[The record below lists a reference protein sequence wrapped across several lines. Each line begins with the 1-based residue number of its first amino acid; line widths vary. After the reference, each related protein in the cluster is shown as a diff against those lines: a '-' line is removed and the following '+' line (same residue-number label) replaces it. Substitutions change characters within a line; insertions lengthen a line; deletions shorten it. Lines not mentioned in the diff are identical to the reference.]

1 MCEAKTETLKPANI
15 VWRIFQGLIDD
26 LIVTFI
32 ALLVAWAAGVLP
44 YKVELPDFNKGFS
57 SVVEMA
63 QRYLPL
69 TAQLGATLFIYV
81 AFKFIYYVV
90 FVAWSGRTPACYM
103 LRLRIVMSDGG
114 AVSLSGSLKR
124 AIAGGVISHTPVVGH
139 ILRFVDYLATLFNGR
154 KQAVRDMVANTML
167 VHM

>member
-1 MCEAKTETLKPANI
+1 MRPANV

-32 ALLVAWAAGVLP
+32 ALLIAWGVGVLP
-44 YKVELPDFNKGFS
+44 YKVQLPDLNKGFS

-63 QRYLPL
+63 QHYLPL

-90 FVAWSGRTPACYM
+90 FVAWSGQTPACYM
-103 LRLRIVMSDGG
+103 LRLRIVMSDGR
-114 AVSLSGSLKR
+114 AVALSGALKR
-124 AIAGGVISHTPVVGH
+124 AVAGGVISHTPVVGH
-139 ILRFVDYLATLFNGR
+139 ILRFVDYLVTLFNRR
-154 KQAVRDMVANTML
+154 KQAVRDMVADTML